1 MSWMTNG
8 AVIALRK
15 VGRGLGLNSLIARML
30 HGDGY
35 ETGYDLA
42 FQKSLRSGDCVWDIG
57 ANVGHYTRIFS
68 GRVGVQGRVSAFE
81 PSPLNHAKLVEACA
95 GLSNVEI
102 FNFGIGDADGEVIF
116 QQGDDDLGATS
127 RVLSADEASGRG
139 SAVKVAVRAG
149 DALVKE
155 RVTLPPNAQKMDVEG
170 FEPEVIRGLENTLRD
185 RGLRLVGIEMHFG
198 LLQARGLSSAPRGI
212 ESLLREHGFT
222 IKWPDSSH
230 LLAVRDD

>member
-30 HGDGY
+30 HGNGY

-42 FQKSLRSGDCVWDIG
+42 FQMSLRPGDCVWDIG
-57 ANVGHYTRIFS
+57 ANVGHYTRMFS
-68 GRVGVQGRVSAFE
+68 GRVGDQGRVLAFE
-81 PSPLNHAKLVEACA
+81 PSPLNHAKLVDACA

-127 RVLSADEASGRG
+127 RVVSADEAAGMRN
-139 SAVKVAVRAG
+139 AVKVPVRAG
-149 DALVKE
+149 DALVKGQVA
-155 RVTLPPNAQKMDVEG
+155 RPPNALKIDVEG

-185 RGLRLVGIEMHFG
+185 RGLRSVGIEMHFT
-198 LLQARGLSSAPRGI
+198 LLQARGLPSAPRAI
-212 ESLLREHGFT
+212 ESLLRGHGFT
-222 IKWPDSSH
+222 MKWPDSSH
-230 LLAVRDD
+230 LLAFRED